1 MGFSTRSNECRAC
14 CDIHGVCCCPSVRVC
29 LSACVHV
36 QRVAS
41 LEASKGELEGQLS
54 GLAGLVAQLE
64 ARLRE
69 VTAQS
74 QAASTAAELA
84 AATAAQAQAAVGE
97 QVAARLAAAGHN
109 RSLWPPAAQQEVAE
123 LEQQLEFMQVCF
135 WISYSGCICVCM
147 GRPQWLT
154 SRTGHV
160 AVSAV
165 TCRRGGSHLRLPGL
179 TPPSFCPLLPHART
193 HACRQL

>member
-1 MGFSTRSNECRAC
+1 M
-14 CDIHGVCCCPSVRVC
+14 
-29 LSACVHV
+29 

-109 RSLWPPAAQQEVAE
+109 RSLWPPAARQEVAE
-123 LEQQLEFMQVCF
+123 LEQQLEFMQVCCH
-135 WISYSGCICVCM
+135 ISYLRGPSGSRNGEWECLVVSVCAWT
-147 GRPQWLT
+147 GRI
-154 SRTGHV
+154 G
-160 AVSAV
+160 
-165 TCRRGGSHLRLPGL
+165 
-179 TPPSFCPLLPHART
+179 
-193 HACRQL
+193 